1 MMLAPHLVEEL
12 KTMDINELQQR
23 VNKHAHYVRLCS
35 ADEVEIQE
43 AYEEFQRQLLI
54 IAASRR
60 LQFDSVQS
68 YLGAENRTQG
78 SNMYTNFC
86 RYDPKAIK
94 IQDDKSLSIQEK
106 GSKYGALWRELDEAD
121 QQKYKDPEFLATFP
135 NPFVREPKTAE
146 EASEDENIELS
157 DAIDTAK
164 NKSRKRRSG
173 KGFDANCWARKVLVD
188 LKNLE
193 KSHAIEGYLVVVYPH
208 LKGRAVLSGGSRMG
222 ESFLDMFE
230 INPNPTGAFLDF
242 VKGQLALGKV
252 MGGEAFLPP
261 QKRKRL
267 AANPHLTIENCAND
281 LGSPTADVA
290 QCLGD
295 TNEETLLDES
305 NRVRVP
311 VGAMPPSETTRSR
324 KIQKKPTIKS
334 ATIKSAKPTN
344 SNSRK
349 EASCLKSKASKPSER
364 QVVKEAKKKKQNY
377 VSSRHAD
384 DKSASSTESNSEEL
398 EDDLFKGSSDNED
411 GEDNAPDEGDNERD
425 N

>member
-1 MMLAPHLVEEL
+1 
-12 KTMDINELQQR
+12 
-23 VNKHAHYVRLCS
+23 
-35 ADEVEIQE
+35 
-43 AYEEFQRQLLI
+43 
-54 IAASRR
+54 
-60 LQFDSVQS
+60 
-68 YLGAENRTQG
+68 
-78 SNMYTNFC
+78 MYTNFC
-86 RYDPKAIK
+86 RYDPEAIK
-94 IQDDKSLSIQEK
+94 IRDDKSLSIQEK

-135 NPFVREPKTAE
+135 NPFVREPKTAK

-173 KGFDANCWARKVLVD
+173 KGFDANRWARKVLVD

-222 ESFLDMFE
+222 ESFLDIFE

-261 QKRKRL
+261 RKRKRL

-281 LGSPTADVA
+281 LGSPTADVT

-295 TNEETLLDES
+295 TNKETLLDES
-305 NRVRVP
+305 NRVCVP

-324 KIQKKPTIKS
+324 KIQKKPTIKG

-349 EASCLKSKASKPSER
+349 EASCSKSKASKPSER

-377 VSSRHAD
+377 VSSHHAD

>member
-94 IQDDKSLSIQEK
+94 IRDDKSLSIQEK

-281 LGSPTADVA
+281 L
-290 QCLGD
+290 
-295 TNEETLLDES
+295 
-305 NRVRVP
+305 
-311 VGAMPPSETTRSR
+311 ETTRSR
-324 KIQKKPTIKS
+324 KIRKKPTIKS

-384 DKSASSTESNSEEL
+384 DKSASSTESDSEEL